1 MSRRTKIIILFIALA
16 QIIFMAGLLA
26 MPTVVQAIPSRYL
39 ARLPEP
45 LVDPFLVPLQELP
58 APSGIVSEEPRFEI
72 PIVEVAFTPV
82 PSPAPTVIPEPT
94 AEPVVAAADPAV
106 TATPEPAPTDT
117 PMPTATPTP
126 EPLPERVR
134 LDGLRVIA
142 QSFNNCG
149 PANLTQVLNF
159 YGNEVTQG
167 DVAAYLKPNPEDR
180 NVSPWQLSDYVNQFT
195 ELRSSAH
202 SGGDLDLVKR
212 LIAAGFPVVVE
223 KGYEPNTTTSVGW
236 MGHYLTVFGYDDSR
250 QEFYSLDTYLGPW
263 DSSGRTDSYD
273 SLNSYWQHFNYT
285 FFVVY
290 EPAEEER
297 VQAILG
303 DTLTDREAMWR
314 HAAAIAQAEID
325 REPGNAFAWF
335 NLGTNLTELGM
346 MLGEADYYTSAA
358 TAYDRSRS
366 IGLPPRMLWYQ
377 HRLLMA
383 YYRVGRYEDV
393 ISLVDTTLATAG
405 GQNVEELY
413 WYKGHVHLA
422 RGERALARAAYQRVL
437 QLNENAYYAQWSLNY
452 LDSLSP

>member
-1 MSRRTKIIILFIALA
+1 MSRRTKAVILLVVLA
-16 QIIFMAGLLA
+16 QLVSIVILLA

-45 LVDPFLVPLQELP
+45 LVEPFMAPLIDLPTPSALLSEQPRVEIPLVEAVVTAVPSVTPTLMPTPTPELVPTVDLD
-58 APSGIVSEEPRFEI
+58 A
-72 PIVEVAFTPV
+72 
-82 PSPAPTVIPEPT
+82 APTRE
-94 AEPVVAAADPAV
+94 A
-106 TATPEPAPTDT
+106 TATPL
-117 PMPTATPTP
+117 PTATPTP
-126 EPLPERVR
+126 EPLPESVR

-159 YGNEVTQG
+159 YGNSATQA

-212 LIAAGFPVVVE
+212 LIAAGFPVVIE
-223 KGYEPNTTTSVGW
+223 KGYEPNTSTSTGW
-236 MGHYLTVFGYDDSR
+236 MGHYLTVFGYDESR
-250 QEFYSLDTYLGPW
+250 QEFYGLDTYLGPW

-273 SLNSYWQHFNYT
+273 ELNRYWQQFNYT

-290 EPAEEER
+290 QPEEEEK

-303 DTLTDREAMWR
+303 ETLTGEEAMWR
-314 HAAAIAQAEID
+314 HVAALAQAEID
-325 REPGNAFAWF
+325 RDPGNAFAWF
-335 NLGTNLTELGM
+335 NLGTSLTELAM

-358 TAYDRSRS
+358 TAFDRSRT

-377 HRLLMA
+377 HRPLMA
-383 YYRVGRYEDV
+383 YFRVGRYEDV
-393 ISLVDTTLATAG
+393 MSLVDATLATAG

-413 WYKGHVHLA
+413 WYQGHVHLA
-422 RGERALARAAYQRVL
+422 RGERTLARAAYQRVL
-437 QLNENAYYAQWSLNY
+437 QLNENAYYAQWSLDY
-452 LDSLSP
+452 LNSLSP